1 MSKPDPFLDAC
12 GSSLIFISLI
22 SLEVK
27 SKFFLAVCLC
37 VFFIVTYY
45 MINSA
50 AKIIESLEET
60 NKILKKR
67 QYEEVTL
74 LRENKEINIF
84 NYLLK
89 GITWLSVRDG
99 ENIFVCESEEGIR
112 NMSTKI
118 THQNLYEG
126 V

>member
-22 SLEVK
+22 SPEVK

-74 LRENKEINIF
+74 LREQYYELVDF
-84 NYLLK
+84 A
-89 GITWLSVRDG
+89 LSASPSLDHELDTLISSHSKKR
-99 ENIFVCESEEGIR
+99 SELEEEY
-112 NMSTKI
+112 TAPP
-118 THQNLYEG
+118 LYY
-126 V
+126 